1 MLKFKRFFVILL
13 CITIFSTF
21 TIGCNNNGIGENQ
34 SKTNQSKTNDI
45 KIEKIEKPST
55 GIVADDN
62 GWTLWNDKN
71 NLNQEGRNDTG
82 ENAVV
87 SSGKYEASQAGL
99 EIIEAGGNA
108 VDAAIAT
115 GFALCVVEPN
125 ATGIAGGGC
134 MLIRTKEGKNVY
146 IDFRETAPSAANPYM
161 WNLDSKGKVINDEN
175 KSGGKSVAV
184 PGQVAGLIYAFEK
197 YGSGNLTL
205 EEVMTPAINLAQ
217 NGFYVTPTLQG
228 DMKSVEDM
236 MDRYSNLETLILNAE
251 GSYYNVGD
259 LYKNEELA
267 STLKI
272 ISRDGKEGFYEGDM
286 AQSIVDTA
294 KKYGGIITLEDLANY
309 KVEELN
315 PIQGNYRGK
324 TIISSPLPSSGGT
337 HVIQSLNI
345 LENFDISNYG
355 VYSPERYHLLSET
368 FKMVYEDR
376 AKYMG
381 DPEYVNVPTTGLLSK
396 DYAKSLADKI
406 DMNYS
411 QKYTADDPWIYEHED
426 TTHYSVADK
435 EGNMVAVTQTINWT
449 FGSGLVVGD
458 YGFVLNNEIS
468 DFSPESDSP
477 NCVDSGKKPL
487 SSMSP
492 TIVLNEDNTPLM
504 VVGSPGGSRIIPT
517 ITQIISNVI
526 DYDMDIQEAID
537 IYRMYDNTK
546 DKVVYEDGISDET
559 IKKLQSMGH
568 KIEQYEEG
576 YNKHF
581 GGVQGVQYKNGELIG
596 GADSRRD
603 GKALGN

>member
-1 MLKFKRFFVILL
+1 MLKINKFISILL
-13 CITIFSTF
+13 CITMIAAIAT
-21 TIGCNNNGIGENQ
+21 GCNNEVKND
-34 SKTNQSKTNDI
+34 TAKTNDI
-45 KIEKIEKPST
+45 KIEEIEKPSV
-55 GIVADDN
+55 GIVSDNN
-62 GWTLWNDKN
+62 GWQLWDDENHLTK
-71 NLNQEGRNDTG
+71 EGRSATG

-134 MLIRTKEGKNVY
+134 MLIRNKDGKVVY

-217 NGFYVTPTLQG
+217 NGFYVTPTLLK
-228 DMKSVEDM
+228 DMSSVEDM
-236 MDRYSNLETLILNAE
+236 MEKYPELKTLILNKE
-251 GSYYNVGD
+251 NSYYKVGD
-259 LYKNEELA
+259 LYKNENLA
-267 STLKI
+267 NTLKLI
-272 ISRDGKEGFYEGDM
+272 AKEGKDGFYSGDL
-286 AQSIVDTA
+286 AQSIVDTV
-294 KKYGGIITLEDLANY
+294 KKYGGIITLEDLQNY
-309 KVEELN
+309 EVQESE
-315 PIQGNYRGK
+315 PVQGSYRGK

-345 LENFDISNYG
+345 LENFDISQYG
-355 VYSPERYHLLSET
+355 IYSPERYHLLSET

-381 DPEYVNVPTTGLLSK
+381 DPLYVNVPTLGLINK
-396 DYAKSLADKI
+396 DYAKTLADKI
-406 DMNYS
+406 DMTTS
-411 QKYTADDPWIYEHED
+411 QEYTTEDPWIYEHED

-435 EGNMVAVTQTINWT
+435 DGNMVAVTQTINWT
-449 FGSGLVVGD
+449 FGSGLVVDD

-468 DFSPESDSP
+468 DFSIDVDSP
-477 NCVDSGKKPL
+477 NCVDGGKKPL

-504 VVGSPGGSRIIPT
+504 VVGSPGGSRIIPVM
-517 ITQIISNVI
+517 TQVISNVI

-537 IYRMYDNTK
+537 TYRMYDNTK
-546 DKVVYEDGISDET
+546 DKIIYEGGISDET
-559 IKKLQSMGH
+559 ITKLKSMGH
-568 KIEQYEEG
+568 NIEKYEEG
-576 YNKHF
+576 YDKHF
-581 GGVQGVQYKNGELIG
+581 GGVQGVQYKDGVLIG

-603 GKALGN
+603 GKSIAD

>member
-1 MLKFKRFFVILL
+1 MLKINKFISILL
-13 CITIFSTF
+13 CITMIVAIAT
-21 TIGCNNNGIGENQ
+21 GCNNEVKND
-34 SKTNQSKTNDI
+34 TAKTNDI
-45 KIEKIEKPST
+45 KIEEIEKPSV
-55 GIVADDN
+55 GIVSDNN
-62 GWTLWNDKN
+62 GWQLWDDENHLTK
-71 NLNQEGRNDTG
+71 EGRSATG

-134 MLIRTKEGKNVY
+134 MLIRNKDGKVVY

-217 NGFYVTPTLQG
+217 NGFYVTPTLLK
-228 DMKSVEDM
+228 DMSSVEDM
-236 MDRYSNLETLILNAE
+236 MEKYPELKTLILNKE
-251 GSYYNVGD
+251 NSYYKVGD
-259 LYKNEELA
+259 LYKNENLA
-267 STLKI
+267 NTLKLI
-272 ISRDGKEGFYEGDM
+272 AKEGKDGFYSGDL
-286 AQSIVDTA
+286 AQSIVDTV
-294 KKYGGIITLEDLANY
+294 KKYGGIITLEDLQNY
-309 KVEELN
+309 EVQESE
-315 PIQGNYRGK
+315 PVQGSYRGK

-345 LENFDISNYG
+345 LENFDISQYG
-355 VYSPERYHLLSET
+355 IYSPERYHLLSET

-381 DPEYVNVPTTGLLSK
+381 DPLYVNVPTLGLINK
-396 DYAKSLADKI
+396 DYAKTLADKI
-406 DMNYS
+406 DMTTS
-411 QKYTADDPWIYEHED
+411 QEYTTEDPWIYEHED

-435 EGNMVAVTQTINWT
+435 DGNMVAVTQTINWT
-449 FGSGLVVGD
+449 FGSGLVVDD

-468 DFSPESDSP
+468 DFSIDVDSP
-477 NCVDSGKKPL
+477 NCVDGGKKPL

-504 VVGSPGGSRIIPT
+504 VVGSPGGSRIIPVM
-517 ITQIISNVI
+517 TQVISNVI

-537 IYRMYDNTK
+537 TYRMYDNTK
-546 DKVVYEDGISDET
+546 DKIIYEGGISDET
-559 IKKLQSMGH
+559 ITKLKSMGH
-568 KIEQYEEG
+568 NIEKYEEG
-576 YNKHF
+576 YDKHF
-581 GGVQGVQYKNGELIG
+581 GGVQGVQYKDGVLIG

-603 GKALGN
+603 GKSIAD